1 MGRMSFINNIKEM
14 FLTAERQSHTS
25 SKDGIYYI
33 FTDKEKANKESINS
47 NNDMIISDLNNY
59 LI

>member
-1 MGRMSFINNIKEM
+1 M